1 MKKTIS
7 IILLLLMCSLL
18 VLSPASA
25 ENKLALYEEAITG
38 TWKSVWRYIPSTAIT
53 TYTTSDEPR
62 HVMHFVYPGR
72 FTKAG
77 MTVDTYLTGDE
88 TGAVYLVMTTI
99 GDTHG
104 IMSFEGGYAGEVS
117 MSSDQNML
125 LVKGFDG
132 SAIIYVRDE

>member
-1 MKKTIS
+1 MKKAIS
-7 IILLLLMCSLL
+7 FIL
-18 VLSPASA
+18 VLVLCSALFLSAATA
-25 ENKLALYEEAITG
+25 ENKLALYEEAMKG
-38 TWKSVWRYIPSTAIT
+38 TWKSVWRYIPTTAIT
-53 TYTTSDEPR
+53 LYTTSDEPR

-72 FTKAG
+72 FSKAG

-117 MSSDQNML
+117 MSSDHNTL

-132 SAIIYVRDE
+132 SIIVYTRDE

>member
-7 IILLLLMCSLL
+7 FILVLLLCFMLL
-18 VLSPASA
+18 LPAATA
-25 ENKLALYEEAITG
+25 ENRLAFYEEAIQG

-53 TYTTSDEPR
+53 LYTTSDQPR
-62 HVMHFVYPGR
+62 HVMHFTYPGR

-104 IMSFEGGYAGEVS
+104 IMSFEGGYAGELT

>member
-7 IILLLLMCSLL
+7 IILVSLLCFLLLL
-18 VLSPASA
+18 PAATA
-25 ENKLALYEEAITG
+25 ENNLALYEEAITG
-38 TWKSVWRYIPSTAIT
+38 KWKSVWRYIPSTAVT
-53 TYTTSDEPR
+53 TYTTSDTPR
-62 HVMHFVYPGR
+62 HVMHFTYPER

-88 TGAVYLVMTTI
+88 TGAVYLVMSTI

-117 MSSDQNML
+117 MSSDRNML

-132 SAIIYVRDE
+132 SVIIYVRDE